1 MDYPYMH
8 NTQIFTRRKKRRS
21 APVRIYA
28 NNNFLLQPSKSLF
41 KSPSRLK
48 NCQESLKS
56 DSSSKSSLKRTF
68 QPFEKSAIYM
78 MAFSTNAKKYYL
90 LSVVILVTVTKFC
103 VTKHAQH
110 RQKGLTSNLCSAPL
124 FFGRPGDLAQLKSE
138 VVYDERCSFFL
149 VVNPLLCASV
159 VAKCSQIV

>member
-8 NTQIFTRRKKRRS
+8 NTRRKKRRS

-124 FFGRPGDLAQLKSE
+124 LFGRPGDLAQLKSE

>member
-110 RQKGLTSNLCSAPL
+110 RQKGLTSNLCALLPYFL
-124 FFGRPGDLAQLKSE
+124 DDLGIQL
-138 VVYDERCSFFL
+138 
-149 VVNPLLCASV
+149 N
-159 VAKCSQIV
+159 